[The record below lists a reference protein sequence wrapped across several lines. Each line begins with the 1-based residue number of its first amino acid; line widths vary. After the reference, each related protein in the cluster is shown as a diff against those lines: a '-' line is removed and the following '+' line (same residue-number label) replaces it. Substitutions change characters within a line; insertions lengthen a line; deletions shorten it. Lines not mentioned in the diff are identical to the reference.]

1 MTVGLGKFSLLLL
14 LFSLLVTGVVA
25 FSALSR
31 RSWLAT
37 TSGAALIAGTTIRI
51 PNDNDNAAAFAATPP
66 LEDVYFG
73 VGCFWHIQH
82 EFIQAERDLLG
93 RGDAQLTSLAGY
105 AGGKSVKRA
114 DGTGLPLV
122 CYHNL
127 MGVADYGAL
136 GHGEVVGM
144 KLPSDTIETF
154 GKVYFSLFNPKTKGT
169 DCSAMIHGWV
179 FCWQPNRSLFLTFH
193 HHPPLQSVSIRTIAV
208 QNTAVS
214 LGYRVARIM
223 HRTVPSNRPR
233 IWPVS
238 RWQSVRAMI
247 PTRSAKN

>member
-1 MTVGLGKFSLLLL
+1 MMMTVGLGKLSLLLL

-37 TSGAALIAGTTIRI
+37 SGAALIAGTIRI
-51 PNDNDNAAAFAATPP
+51 PDDVSSATTVP

-127 MGVADYGAL
+127 MGVADYGSL

-169 DCSAMIHGWV
+169 VGFLFGLFSPSQIV
-179 FCWQPNRSLFLTFH
+179 LSFFSLSFHHHH

-208 QNTAVS
+208 RNIVVS
-214 LGYRVARIM
+214 LGYRVVPIM

-233 IWPVS
+233 H
-238 RWQSVRAMI
+238 
-247 PTRSAKN
+247 

>member
-1 MTVGLGKFSLLLL
+1 MMMTVGLGKLSLLLL

-37 TSGAALIAGTTIRI
+37 TTSGAALIAGTLRI
-51 PNDNDNAAAFAATPP
+51 PGDDTALATTPP

-127 MGVADYGAL
+127 MSVADYGAL

-144 KLPSDTIETF
+144 KLPSDTIATF

-169 DCSAMIHGWV
+169 DC
-179 FCWQPNRSLFLTFH
+179 N
-193 HHPPLQSVSIRTIAV
+193 
-208 QNTAVS
+208 
-214 LGYRVARIM
+214 AR
-223 HRTVPSNRPR
+223 
-233 IWPVS
+233 
-238 RWQSVRAMI
+238 
-247 PTRSAKN
+247 